1 MLFSSFLVFSASLS
15 LVFFFFIELIAF
27 VHIHIDDCSSFF
39 SLDACVCICV
49 ARKKRTT
56 NRLLFCFDDMLNLIQ
71 FISFFLFCSPC
82 DYLLV
87 FIYFI
92 LIRLVSISS
101 FFMFTVQ
108 ELGSG
113 CFRKIHIYSSIRM
126 LLLVL
131 IRQTIIRLTKNL
143 FFIIIK
149 PERWPKRKLIDWE
162 SAIFVCVCVCVVF
175 KHPIRD

>member
-39 SLDACVCICV
+39 SLDAFVCLHLCSKKKKNNKSV
-49 ARKKRTT
+49 AV
-56 NRLLFCFDDMLNLIQ
+56 LFWRYVKSHTVYLSLFL
-71 FISFFLFCSPC
+71 LFCSPC

-87 FIYFI
+87 FICFI
-92 LIRLVSISS
+92 LIRLVSICS

-108 ELGSG
+108 ELGSD

-131 IRQTIIRLTKNL
+131 IHQTIIRLTTNL

-149 PERWPKRKLIDWE
+149 PGRWPKRKLIDWE
-162 SAIFVCVCVCVVF
+162 SAIFVCVCVCG
-175 KHPIRD
+175 I